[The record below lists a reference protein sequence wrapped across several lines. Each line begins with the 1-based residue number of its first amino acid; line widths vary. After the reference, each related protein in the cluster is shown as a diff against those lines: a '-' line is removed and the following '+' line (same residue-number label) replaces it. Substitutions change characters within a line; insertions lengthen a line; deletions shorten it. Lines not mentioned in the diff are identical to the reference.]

1 MQVLREVLR
10 VKVGEE
16 QEQDLWQRLK
26 GLYQPLV
33 SDVPGVF
40 RELLELNGMPS
51 GRGGE
56 LFMGKEEDILFYWIS
71 EARDSVEAGVIFTDT
86 PPVERF
92 EEFRSSIASVL
103 DAWRWTPLSVLSRR
117 FRLVA
122 EESDPFPVA
131 KGQLEAAK
139 VLTAPE
145 CRELLG
151 RVSANPGLMLSAF
164 AGDRSEEYAEFVDGL
179 VDKGL
184 LEREFEVFD
193 RDTNRELARFPT
205 FEALQEAA
213 ERGFRSPF
221 SNRLISEERIDQLL
235 RPTPLGKRLAHR
247 NLWLALS
254 LAEALSHHGVSEKSL
269 RWTLESDYQTVDLF
283 AIYEGS
289 VFMFEVQ
296 EAEVTPDKA
305 FRFVSRANY
314 YEPDAAFLVSPLTG
328 GGEAEQVLKRSASGS
343 HFRSEHSGG

>member
-221 SNRLISEERIDQLL
+221 SNRR
-235 RPTPLGKRLAHR
+235 
-247 NLWLALS
+247 
-254 LAEALSHHGVSEKSL
+254 KSGSTSYCVPL
-269 RWTLESDYQTVDLF
+269 RW
-283 AIYEGS
+283 A
-289 VFMFEVQ
+289 
-296 EAEVTPDKA
+296 
-305 FRFVSRANY
+305 
-314 YEPDAAFLVSPLTG
+314 
-328 GGEAEQVLKRSASGS
+328 SAWRIETCGWL
-343 HFRSEHSGG
+343 